1 MRLVRKQYLV
11 NTHLQLTLI
20 LGANALAIIS
30 ALLLITLM
38 YYAQTHVETYMMALN
53 LTPGHP
59 ALQYIAEQQ
68 RQFERM
74 AILVV
79 CVQLLVFNVTA
90 LLLSHR
96 LAGPL
101 YRLERHLKEV
111 GEGGEPGDL
120 SLRKGDLYRQLA
132 DECNKVMARLRAT
145 AGAKS

>member
-1 MRLVRKQYLV
+1 MRPMRKQYLV
-11 NTHLQLTLI
+11 NTRLQLTLI

-38 YYAQTHVETYMMALN
+38 YYGQTHLENYVTGLN
-53 LTPGHP
+53 IAPGHP

-68 RQFERM
+68 KQFERM

-79 CVQLLVFNVTA
+79 LVQLLVFNVTA

-101 YRLERHLKEV
+101 FRLERHLKTV
-111 GEGGEPGDL
+111 GEGGEPADVHF
-120 SLRKGDLYRQLA
+120 RKGDLYRQLA
-132 DECNKVMARLRAT
+132 DECNKVMARLRKEKA
-145 AGAKS
+145 